1 MTGLPFNTAYRIET
15 ERLLIRCWS
24 PEDAPVLRAALDES
38 DQHLRPWIPWMKD
51 EPKSLDESATWLR
64 IKRAN
69 FDLGKDFW
77 YAIFDKEERTLIGEI
92 GLMTRAGPGAFE
104 IGYWINKSCEGKGHA
119 SEATAVMIRVAFE
132 IAKVERLEIYC
143 APEMKP
149 ASRSP
154 GKWVFCTRR
163 LLRGAITIARVAS
176 TTRWSGPCLRIPAQ
190 TQPPA
195 ARTSRRST
203 VWADKFFERVSPGKK
218 PRQKG

>member
-1 MTGLPFNTAYRIET
+1 MTELSFKTAYRIET

-51 EPKSLDESATWLR
+51 EPKSLDESAAWLR

-77 YAIFDKEERTLIGEI
+77 YAIFDNEERTLIGEI

-104 IGYWINKSCEGKGHA
+104 IGFWINKSCEGKGHA

-132 IAKVERLEIYC
+132 IFKVERLEIYC
-143 APEMKP
+143 APENEASVAIPRKMGFLHEATLARRYNDSEGGIHDTMVWTLFSDACSDSP
-149 ASRSP
+149 AS
-154 GKWVFCTRR
+154 GQDLKAFD
-163 LLRGAITIARVAS
+163 
-176 TTRWSGPCLRIPAQ
+176 CL
-190 TQPPA
+190 
-195 ARTSRRST
+195 
-203 VWADKFFERVSPGKK
+203 G
-218 PRQKG
+218 RQVL